1 MLRPARGALEALNR
15 HRLAVGREGW
25 MNGIATPIVAAEPA
39 SIAEFLS
46 ARSSV
51 SVVMVVYMTGV
62 ALAESVACV
71 LRDPLVDELVIVD
84 NGSTGPDAADLRA
97 LADRDARVV
106 LLAGHGNIGFARGA
120 NLGARR
126 AKGDIL
132 VFLNPDAFLRPGCI
146 AELVREI
153 VGRPVPCIVGGR
165 VLNADLT
172 EQRGARRGEIT
183 PMNALMSL
191 SRLAER
197 VPAWRRYEVHWEG
210 EVSPD
215 RAAPVPTISGACLCM
230 RREDF
235 DCVKG
240 FDEKYFLH
248 VEDVDLCWRVRRA
261 GGVVLFHPKAEV
273 VHIGH
278 TSLTSPIR
286 VEFHK
291 GVGLARY
298 FRKRAVGITQ
308 RVFAWLLSPVVV
320 LAAIVRPVM
329 WRFRGRAG

>member
-1 MLRPARGALEALNR
+1 
-15 HRLAVGREGW
+15 
-25 MNGIATPIVAAEPA
+25 MNGIAAPIVALEPVEMRDVLGA
-39 SIAEFLS
+39 QP
-46 ARSSV
+46 SV
-51 SVVMVVYMTGV
+51 SVVMVVYMTGE
-62 ALAESVACV
+62 ALHESLACA
-71 LRDPLVDELVIVD
+71 LSDPAVGELVIVD
-84 NGSTGPDAADLRA
+84 NGSTSADASDLRA
-97 LADRDARVV
+97 LAQSDDRVV
-106 LLAGHGNIGFARGA
+106 LLAGHGNVGFARGA
-120 NLGARR
+120 NLGARK

-146 AELVREI
+146 AELAREI
-153 VGRPVPCIVGGR
+153 VGRQVPCIVGGR

-172 EQRGARRGEIT
+172 EQRGARRGDIT
-183 PMNALMSL
+183 LVSALMSL

-197 VPAWRRYEVHWEG
+197 VPAWRHYAVIGAGAASPEG
-210 EVSPD
+210 P
-215 RAAPVPTISGACLCM
+215 APVPTISGACFCM

-235 DCVKG
+235 DFMKG

-261 GGVVLFHPKAEV
+261 GGLVLFHPKAEV
-273 VHIGH
+273 IHLGH

-298 FRKRAVGITQ
+298 FRKRAVGIGQ
-308 RVFAWLLSPVVV
+308 RVTAWVLSPIVVV
-320 LAAIVRPVM
+320 AAIVRPVM